1 MDIDYE
7 FIMLRKELFQLHADI
22 VEDLD
27 RFRKLSSKIDGF
39 ESRKPLPP
47 YSQPS
52 ELHKAHMKSLHSLV
66 DSFKKDVIE
75 RCTILPVCIELE
87 GYRTTS
93 PTKPVVEVIYIK
105 TDSDQ
110 WFYLEL
116 KDGKTVC
123 MVEQID
129 QQWVETHRSNF
140 TIFNEFFTRLT
151 SEEIAN
157 RGFTVGQPM
166 INRMN

>member
-7 FIMLRKELFQLHADI
+7 YFLLRQELFALHKDI
-22 VEDLD
+22 INNLD
-27 RFRKLSSKIDGF
+27 RFRELAGRIDGF
-39 ESRKPLPP
+39 DRRKPLPP
-47 YSQPS
+47 YSQQS
-52 ELHKAHMKSLHSLV
+52 ELHKAHMKSLTSLT

-75 RCTILPVCIELE
+75 RCKILPLCSEVD
-87 GYRTTS
+87 GYRTTH

-110 WFYLEL
+110 WFHLEL
-116 KDGKTVC
+116 KDGKIVC
-123 MVEQID
+123 AVTQID
-129 QQWVETHRSNF
+129 QEWVETHRSNF